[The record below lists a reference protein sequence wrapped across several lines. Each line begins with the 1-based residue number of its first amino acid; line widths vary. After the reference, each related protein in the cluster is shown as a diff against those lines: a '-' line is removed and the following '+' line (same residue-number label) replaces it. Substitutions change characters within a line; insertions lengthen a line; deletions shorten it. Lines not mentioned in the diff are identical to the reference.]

1 MALPNPFSFLVGV
14 LTLHELLT
22 GESAHLASRGQFP
35 ATYVTVM
42 KLAVDAKGRSMI
54 WRILTMSH
62 ARRVATSRRLIQ
74 ANVNVCGQVVDGC
87 DNKVPTR
94 LCETT

>member
-42 KLAVDAKGRSMI
+42 KLDVDAKG
-54 WRILTMSH
+54 
-62 ARRVATSRRLIQ
+62 
-74 ANVNVCGQVVDGC
+74 
-87 DNKVPTR
+87 P
-94 LCETT
+94 